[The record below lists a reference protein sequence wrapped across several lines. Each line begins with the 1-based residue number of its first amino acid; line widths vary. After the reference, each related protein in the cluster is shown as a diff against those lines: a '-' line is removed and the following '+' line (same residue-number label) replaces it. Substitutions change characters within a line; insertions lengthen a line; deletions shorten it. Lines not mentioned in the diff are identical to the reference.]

1 MKKFIIKISYFLLP
15 VILLHIFTYYF
26 YRTDKGDL
34 LRVGYIMSLYPDYY
48 DIFKSEF
55 KNEIKFSR
63 LSEQKEKK
71 KFKALTIGDSFSEQ
85 GIYGYNNYL
94 AMNNID
100 LLHIDRF
107 ISGNQFQTLYSL
119 LKGDFFDQ
127 YSFDFVIL
135 QCIER
140 DLIELIEEM
149 ETDKSLSCAEIKDLI
164 EKKGEVKKADSSF
177 KFPSDRVLKIPY
189 NAVQYALNDD
199 YLFDEMV
206 IKTKINQDL
215 FSTENK
221 ELLFFKHDIAAVEK
235 NNNESNLEKLNFVLN
250 DLNNLLKNKG
260 IKLIFL
266 PSPDKYDI
274 YYNFITDKSNYPKPL
289 FFDLFEKVDKN
300 YICIN
305 SKPLLVNAVN
315 ESKDIYLY
323 DDSHWSPKGT
333 KIIADEIRKQIYLN
347 DNNSD
352 LID

>member
-1 MKKFIIKISYFLLP
+1 MKKFIIKISLFLLP

-26 YRTDKGDL
+26 YKTDKGDL

-85 GIYGYNNYL
+85 GGYGYNNYL

-100 LLHIDRF
+100 LLHTDRY
-107 ISGNQFQTLYSL
+107 ISLNQFQTLYSL
-119 LKGDFFDQ
+119 LKSDFFDQ
-127 YSFDFVIL
+127 YSFDYVIL

-140 DLIELIEEM
+140 DIIESIEEM
-149 ETDKSLSCAEIKDLI
+149 KTDKSLSCAEINDMI
-164 EKKGEVKKADSSF
+164 EKKGETKKADNSF
-177 KFPSDRVLKIPY
+177 KFPSDRVLKIPI
-189 NAVQYALNDD
+189 NAVQYALHDD

-206 IKTKINQDL
+206 VKTKIDQDL
-215 FSTENK
+215 FSPENQ
-221 ELLFFKHDIAAVEK
+221 ELLFFKHDIAAVKK
-235 NNNESNLEKLNFVLN
+235 NNNESNIKKLNFVLN

-266 PSPDKYDI
+266 PSPDKYDL
-274 YYNFITDKSNYPKPL
+274 YYDFITDKSKYPKPL
-289 FFDLFEKVDKN
+289 FFELFEKVNKD

-305 SKPLLVNAVN
+305 SKPILENAVN
-315 ESKDIYLY
+315 ETKDIYFY
-323 DDSHWSPKGT
+323 DDSHWSPKASM
-333 KIIADEIRKQIYLN
+333 IIAGEIIKQINLN
-347 DNNSD
+347 DE
-352 LID
+352 